1 MRRAVSG
8 LRAWLLQRLS
18 ALVLLAYLVVALGV
32 FAFDPPQG
40 HAAWRALMQ
49 SPAAALVTLVAF
61 AALALHAWVGAR
73 DVLLDYVHPL
83 ALRLALLV
91 ALAATLLASG
101 AWAARALLWLP
112 GGALT

>member
-32 FAFDPPQG
+32 FALDPPQG
-40 HAAWRALMQ
+40 HAAWRTLMQ
-49 SPAAALVTLVAF
+49 SPAVALATLVAF

-101 AWAARALLWLP
+101 AWVARALLWLP